1 MKHLVIPALTLMA
14 TSTVWASSELNT
26 IKDEKSNM
34 FPSSLNINKSIVK
47 ISVDTQQ
54 RSPNIAKPTYML
66 NSNVAPDT
74 DVSGFFSKDKEL
86 RKSKWQ
92 YRTTYDEVEQEST
105 TISII
110 KSTNT
115 INMGVTQ
122 GGNQNLYIAIHN
134 VHDTGFYNDKL
145 EIGYEK
151 GLIEVCLDSCWLRA
165 RFDDD
170 DARWYKLDYLNPHTY
185 TISSETNYV
194 DTKNYGATTLKDD
207 DYFLLKLYNSKQLIL
222 KIPSFDGN
230 SYTYKFNIQGLNEL
244 GMGAK

>member
-26 IKDEKSNM
+26 IKDEKSNV

-47 ISVDTQQ
+47 VSVDTQQ

-74 DVSGFFSKDKEL
+74 DVSSFFSKDKEL

-105 TISII
+105 TLSLI

-170 DARWYKLDYLNPHTY
+170 DARWYKLGYLNPHTY
-185 TISSETNYV
+185 TVSSETNYV
-194 DTKNYGATTLKDD
+194 DTKNYGATTLKDN

-230 SYTYKFNIQGLNEL
+230 SYTYKFNTQGLNEL

>member
-26 IKDEKSNM
+26 IKDKKSNM

-47 ISVDTQQ
+47 VSVDTQQ

-170 DARWYKLDYLNPHTY
+170 ARWYKLDYLNPHTY